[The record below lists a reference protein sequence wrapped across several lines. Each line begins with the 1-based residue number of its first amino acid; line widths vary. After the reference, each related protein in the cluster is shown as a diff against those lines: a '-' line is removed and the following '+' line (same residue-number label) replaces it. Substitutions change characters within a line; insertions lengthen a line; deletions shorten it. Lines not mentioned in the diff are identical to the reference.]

1 MAFKRAAALV
11 PLSRQHHQGLLMV
24 LLLKKGIKRGASPAI
39 MAAFILQNWNEIW
52 EAHFRAEE
60 AFLPASHPDTQLV
73 QYYQRMQTQHVQIK
87 NLVVEIRNKVHSTD
101 LISAWAESFE
111 RHIRFE
117 EREYFPYL
125 QNALTATALNELG
138 QHLSQTD
145 DAVCIRYAD
154 KFWE

>member
-24 LLLKKGIKRGASPAI
+24 LLLKKGIKHGASPAI
-39 MAAFILQNWNEIW
+39 MAAFILQNWNGIW

-60 AFLPASHPDTQLV
+60 AFLPASQLDDQLV
-73 QYYQRMQTQHVQIK
+73 QYYQRIHSEHVQIK
-87 NLVVEIRNKVHSTD
+87 NLVIEIGNNVHCAV

-117 EREYFPYL
+117 ER
-125 QNALTATALNELG
+125 
-138 QHLSQTD
+138 
-145 DAVCIRYAD
+145 
-154 KFWE
+154 